1 MEPMETSLHRELK
14 YLHARDSL
22 SVEVPLHGYRIDA
35 LDSDG
40 RLVEIQHAAL
50 SGITKKVAELLGA
63 GERVRV
69 IKPIL
74 QSKSIETLDRRGG
87 KLLRRRKS
95 PKREHP
101 VDVFKELIHFT
112 SVYPHPRLSL
122 ELIHVDAVEVR
133 IDRRE
138 RRWKRKAY
146 DMVDQRL
153 AGVGDRVLLSTAGDL
168 WRLLGGPQLPKP
180 FDTAMLAQAIEQPR
194 WFSQQI
200 AYTLRRCGA
209 IEQLGKRG
217 NNLLYCMVSSG
228 ADGAPKGRVRRKSA

>member
-1 MEPMETSLHRELK
+1 METSLHRELK

-22 SVEVPLHGYRIDA
+22 SVEVPVHGYRIDA
-35 LDSDG
+35 LDADG
-40 RLVEIQHAAL
+40 CLVEIQHAAL
-50 SGITKKVAELLGA
+50 SGLSKKVAELLEV

-69 IKPIL
+69 VKPIV
-74 QSKSIETLDRRGG
+74 QSKSIETMDRRGG
-87 KLLRRRKS
+87 KLVRRRKS
-95 PKREHP
+95 PKREQP

-112 SVYPHPRLSL
+112 SVFPHPRLSL

-146 DMVDQRL
+146 EMVDQRL
-153 AGVGDRVLLSTAGDL
+153 SGVGERILLHTASDL
-168 WRLLGGPQLPKP
+168 WRLLGGPTLPKP
-180 FDTAMLAQAIEQPR
+180 FDTAMLAEAIEQPR

-209 IEQLGKRG
+209 IEQDGKRG
-217 NNLLYCMVSSG
+217 NAILYRMATPCPIAV
-228 ADGAPKGRVRRKSA
+228 PKVRARRKIA